1 MNRLRTYYIEITS
14 IVVFFVFIYLLI
26 FGNSYFYAF
35 SGWLKENAIF
45 SNPDL
50 QNISTIFL
58 GIFIEGLPFIL
69 IGVFLSSLIHIF
81 VKEEMIWRLV
91 PKNPWISIPMSAF
104 LGLLLPICECG
115 IVPVARRLIE
125 KGYPFYAAFTF
136 LLAAPIVNPIT
147 IVSTYIAFGDQ
158 WDMVWLRL
166 GLAIV
171 IAVLMGF
178 LLYLFFS
185 KKDVLKQKKET
196 DHQHVESNHD
206 NQHDHHECNSPNCNH
221 HHHHEKE
228 QGRLSHALY
237 HAVFEFI
244 DMSKYFVLGALIAA
258 GFQTFVGISA
268 IKEVAGE
275 GWMGILLMMGLAF
288 GLSVCS
294 SADAFIAASFRSAL
308 SNGPIMSFLVYGP
321 MMDIKN
327 VLMLAGNFRRSV
339 ILFLF
344 TGTTLLTALT
354 IWLFL

>member
-1 MNRLRTYYIEITS
+1 MNRRLRTFYIEISS
-14 IVVFFVFIYLLI
+14 IVFLFVFIYLLL
-26 FGNSYFYAF
+26 FGNSFFYMF
-35 SGWLKENAIF
+35 SDWLKANALF
-45 SNPDL
+45 SNPHL

-91 PKNPWISIPMSAF
+91 PKNPWLSIPMSAF

-166 GLAIV
+166 GLAVV

-178 LLYLFFS
+178 LLYLFFT
-185 KKDVLKQKKET
+185 KKDVLKRRKET
-196 DHQHVESNHD
+196 THSHVESDSSSCDCH
-206 NQHDHHECNSPNCNH
+206 SPSCNH
-221 HHHHEKE
+221 HHHEKRD
-228 QGRLSHALY
+228 GRFAHGLY

-258 GFQTFVGISA
+258 AFQTFVGISA

-308 SNGPIMSFLVYGP
+308 SNGPIMAFLVYGP

-327 VLMLAGNFRRSV
+327 VLMLAGNFRRPV

-344 TGTTLLTALT
+344 TGTTLLTAVT